1 MFTHMLRWLIMNITF
16 DNVSFTYQPNSPF
29 EHRALQNISFHIPSQ
44 SFVAIIGHTGSGK
57 STLIQHLNGLLI
69 PTEGK
74 VTIGEYELSREKK
87 LENMKELRSK
97 VGIVF
102 QYPEHQLFEET
113 VEKDIAFGPKN
124 FGINEK
130 TIQNRIKEV
139 LPKVGLSEEMLSR
152 SPFELSGGQ
161 MRRVAIAGVLAS
173 KPSVYVLD
181 EPTAGLDP
189 RGQKE
194 IMDMFY
200 ELHHEEKV
208 TTILVT
214 HNMEDALRYA
224 DYIIILNHGEKYMEG
239 TPEEIFSKEE
249 EIQKVQLR
257 VPPSIQFIKQ
267 FNERFQ
273 TDIPL
278 KKHSLDE
285 LTEQIAKAL
294 RSNLDG

>member
-1 MFTHMLRWLIMNITF
+1 MDIIFE
-16 DNVSFTYQPNSPF
+16 NVSFTYQPNSPF
-29 EHRALQNISFHIPSQ
+29 EHKALENISFHIPSQ

-74 VTIGEYELSREKK
+74 VTIGEYELTKEKK

-124 FGINEK
+124 FGIDDA
-130 TIQNRIKEV
+130 TIENRIKEV
-139 LPKVGLSEEMLSR
+139 LPKVGLTEEMLSR

-181 EPTAGLDP
+181 EPSAGLDP

-200 ELHHEEKV
+200 ELHNQEKV

-224 DYIIILNHGEKYMEG
+224 DYIIILNKGQKYMEG

-249 EIQKVQLR
+249 EILQVQLR
-257 VPPSIQFIKQ
+257 VPQSIDFINQ
-267 FNERFQ
+267 FNKRFE
-273 TDIPL
+273 TNISL

-285 LTEQIAKAL
+285 LTDQIVKAI
-294 RSNLDG
+294 RSNTDG